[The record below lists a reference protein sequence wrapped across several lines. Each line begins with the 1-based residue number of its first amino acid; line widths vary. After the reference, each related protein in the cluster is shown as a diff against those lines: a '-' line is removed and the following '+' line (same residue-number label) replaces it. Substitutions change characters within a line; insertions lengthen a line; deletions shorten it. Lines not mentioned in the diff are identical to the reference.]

1 MKRTIAVFAVIAMLM
16 SFIGIPVSA
25 ATTSVPLQRLAG
37 QSSSPCLPV
46 WNRSSRQRR
55 LLWMKR

>member
-16 SFIGIPVSA
+16 SFIGIPVRQQLRLS
-25 ATTSVPLQRLAG
+25 PPQRLAG